1 MRNLNDALSEI
12 EKFQKFYAW
21 NTTFSNVREY
31 SYQFDITVMW
41 NKFEGIFVE
50 VNILFGILHNFQEN
64 RHEISRNINL

>member
-50 VNILFGILHNFQEN
+50 VNIMFGI
-64 RHEISRNINL
+64 